1 MKGVARGP
9 FRVKLTPEPVHAG
22 AEAVLGRR
30 AIAKTY
36 EGDLA
41 ATAIGEMLMAGG
53 AVAGSAGYVAIERVE
68 GALGGRAGSFHLQHF
83 GLMTRGDGALKVKVI
98 PDSGTGELAGLT
110 GDLTI
115 SIEPGGAHFY
125 EFNYDL
131 PDM

>member
-9 FRVKLTPEPVHAG
+9 FSVKLTTESVHAG

-41 ATAIGEMLMAGG
+41 ATAIGEMLMAGA

-68 GALGGRAGSFHLQHF
+68 GTLGGRPGSFHLQHF
-83 GLMTRGDGALKVKVI
+83 GLLRRGEGALTVKVI
-98 PDSGTGELAGLT
+98 PDSGTGELAGLS
-110 GDLTI
+110 GELAI
-115 SIEPGGAHFY
+115 RIEPGGAHFY
-125 EFNYDL
+125 EFSYDL
-131 PDM
+131 PDL